1 MRILIVGTVPPP
13 GGDAA
18 LALAEIATALIA
30 EGHDVEMF
38 SPDDRSAAHRSG
50 RTEGP
55 LFCLRL
61 AWLSRRFDSVV
72 VHFEQGLPLR
82 ARAGRWWR
90 AVTLTLFAAALRMF
104 PERNLRFDPDSP
116 IPGGIGS
123 RAMGEIW
130 TTTSHVV
137 VASEQDRAQLI
148 AIWGLPEERVTVA
161 EERPERR
168 VHVPRG
174 WAAADADDP
183 RTEVL
188 ELVRARSAHDRAARA
203 ARVALGGEIGA
214 APGSPFAGD
223 RSRAPDPE
231 AFVRGAIALCRRLV
245 ERISATDRS

>member
-13 GGDAA
+13 GGEAA
-18 LALAEIATALIA
+18 LALAEIAAALLA

-61 AWLSRRFDSVV
+61 AWFSRRFDAVV

-90 AVTLTLFAAALRMF
+90 AVTLALLAAALRMF
-104 PERNLRFDPDSP
+104 RERTVRFDADSP
-116 IPGGIGS
+116 IPGGIGG

-130 TTTSHVV
+130 TVASHVV
-137 VASEQDRAQLI
+137 VASEQDRTQLI

-168 VHVPRG
+168 ASFPGG
-174 WAAADADDP
+174 WAADAEDP

-203 ARVALGGEIGA
+203 ARVTLGGEIGA
-214 APGSPFAGD
+214 APGSPFAGG
-223 RSRAPDPE
+223 RRRAPDPE
-231 AFVRGAIALCRRLV
+231 ARVRGAIALCQRLV
-245 ERISATDRS
+245 ERISATDGS

>member
-1 MRILIVGTVPPP
+1 ML
-13 GGDAA
+13 
-18 LALAEIATALIA
+18 LA

-61 AWLSRRFDSVV
+61 AWLSRRFDAVV

-104 PERNLRFDPDSP
+104 HERTVRFDADSP

-130 TTTSHVV
+130 TAASHVV
-137 VASEQDRAQLI
+137 VASEQDRTQLI

-168 VHVPRG
+168 VQLSRG
-174 WAAADADDP
+174 MGRRRCRGSADRGARGRAGP
-183 RTEVL
+183 
-188 ELVRARSAHDRAARA
+188 VRARPRGAQRPASRSAVRSAPRRDRPSQVTAVARPIPKPSCA
-203 ARVALGGEIGA
+203 GRSRSVTVSSRGSPRRTGPDRSVQ
-214 APGSPFAGD
+214 APG
-223 RSRAPDPE
+223 
-231 AFVRGAIALCRRLV
+231 RGR
-245 ERISATDRS
+245 